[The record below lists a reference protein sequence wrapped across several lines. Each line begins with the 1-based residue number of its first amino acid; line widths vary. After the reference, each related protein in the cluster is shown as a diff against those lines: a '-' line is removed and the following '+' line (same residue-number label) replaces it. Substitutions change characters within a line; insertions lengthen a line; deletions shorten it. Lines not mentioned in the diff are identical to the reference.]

1 MSERGFRV
9 YPSGIALQDP
19 MLSHTQLMGGDL
31 EVNDLFDK
39 YLKGT
44 HHIGDSDYF
53 MGVVKKALDLL
64 GTDSNWLATQIF
76 NPNLNRYRIDFLVDT
91 VIYIST
97 GRRDQTLT
105 TWRALCCDQ
114 TLTDAKGIS
123 LQGYAINKKLVL
135 PKDMIFSQ
143 PSSIISAWLAHNGGF
158 ADLVES
164 LYLMFGDATRA

>member
-19 MLSHTQLMGGDL
+19 MLSHTQLLGGDL
-31 EVNDLFDK
+31 EVNDLFEK

-44 HHIGDSDYF
+44 HHIGDVDYF
-53 MGVVKKALDLL
+53 MGVVNKAMDLF
-64 GTDSNWLATQIF
+64 GADSNWLTTQIF

-114 TLTDAKGIS
+114 TLTDAKSIS
-123 LQGYAINKKLVL
+123 LQGHAINKKIVL

-158 ADLVES
+158 ADLVETM
-164 LYLMFGDATRA
+164 YLLFGDATRV